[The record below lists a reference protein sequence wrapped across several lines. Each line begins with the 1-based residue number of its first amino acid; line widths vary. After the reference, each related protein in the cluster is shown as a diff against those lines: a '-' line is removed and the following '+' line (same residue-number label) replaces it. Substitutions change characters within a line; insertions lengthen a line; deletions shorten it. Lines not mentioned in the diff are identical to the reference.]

1 MLAGAREL
9 WINFTRLQMSFA
21 SESAEKK
28 AVSEEVVDEKIR
40 LPVSGTLPCHAGGR
54 GFESRRSRQIV
65 RSERRYSFTLG
76 ALDGRKKSRS
86 SLLPLQMLHVRCCH
100 RAHDPL
106 RKLLVREAGLEFPKG
121 PSEQTGGSV
130 PHQSL
135 NATAG
140 SGEGC
145 VWPDLGKQGG

>member
-1 MLAGAREL
+1 MYAGAWFSWLE
-9 WINFTRLQMSFA
+9 
-21 SESAEKK
+21 
-28 AVSEEVVDEKIR
+28 R
-40 LPVSGTLPCHAGGR
+40 LPVTQEAAGSSPVAPAKL
-54 GFESRRSRQIV
+54 FDPNADTALL
-65 RSERRYSFTLG
+65 SEHLMDERNRDR
-76 ALDGRKKSRS
+76 A
-86 SLLPLQMLHVRCCH
+86 LLPLQMLHVRCCH

-135 NATAG
+135 NATVG